1 MVIEIGP
8 EFQCLQW
15 KDKTGI
21 PVFKNRASI
30 PLFIKIGLQTE
41 CLDGEAKN
49 SIVYKGRD
57 RTPMFRRIRKE
68 FQCL

>member
-1 MVIEIGP
+1 MFAVEG
-8 EFQCLQW
+8 W
-15 KDKTGI
+15 DKNSS
-21 PVFKNRASI
+21 VYKNRASI
-30 PLFIKIGLQTE
+30 PLFIKIGLETE